1 MEVTV
6 IKDSKYLIPNAQ
18 HQNFTESTEWVGEGV
33 MLNGDFANIEGKRR
47 GEPFTYKLFI
57 TEDKKIL
64 YQNSVEPMKTIELTS
79 GADSQRTPTLVNLTP
94 AETFNKVKTTGLVL
108 GAVAGFAYAKYKKH
122 DIKKMAMFIFGGAVV
137 GYAAAFVVDRDRKG
151 TVEASK

>member
-18 HQNFTESTEWVGEGV
+18 HQNFTESNDVVGEGV
-33 MLNGDFANIEGKRR
+33 MLKGNFANIEGLRR

-57 TEDKKIL
+57 TEDKNIL

-79 GADSQRTPTLVNLTP
+79 GADAQLKSTVVNLTP
-94 AETFNKVKTTGLVL
+94 AETFSKVKTTGLVL
-108 GAVAGFAYAKYKKH
+108 GAVAGFAYCKYKKC
-122 DIKKMAMFIFGGAVV
+122 DTIQTVMYIFAGAVI
-137 GYAAAFVVDRDRKG
+137 GYASAYVIDRNRTATVV
-151 TVEASK
+151 SNN

>member
-18 HQNFTESTEWVGEGV
+18 HQNFTESNDVVGEGV
-33 MLNGDFANIEGKRR
+33 MLKGNFANIEGLRR

-57 TEDKKIL
+57 TEDKNIL

-79 GADSQRTPTLVNLTP
+79 GADAQLKSTVVNLTP
-94 AETFNKVKTTGLVL
+94 AETFSKVKTTGLVL
-108 GAVAGFAYAKYKKH
+108 GAVAGFAYCKYKKC
-122 DIKKMAMFIFGGAVV
+122 DTRQTVMYIFAGAVI
-137 GYAAAFVVDRDRKG
+137 GYASAYVIDRNRTATVV
-151 TVEASK
+151 SNN

>member
-6 IKDSKYLIPNAQ
+6 TKDSKYLIPNAT

-33 MLNGDFANIEGKRR
+33 MLNGNFANIEGKRR

-79 GADSQRTPTLVNLTP
+79 GADSQRTPTFVNLTP
-94 AETFNKVKTTGLVL
+94 AETFNKVKTMGLVL
-108 GAVAGFAYAKYKKH
+108 GAVAGFAYCKYKKC
-122 DIKKMAMFIFGGAVV
+122 DTKKTVMYIFGGAVI
-137 GYAAAFVVDRDRKG
+137 GYTAAYVVDRNRKA
-151 TVEASK
+151 TVVSSK

>member
-18 HQNFTESTEWVGEGV
+18 HQNFTESNDVVGEGV
-33 MLNGDFANIEGKRR
+33 MLKGNFANIEGLRR

-57 TEDKKIL
+57 TEDKNIL

-79 GADSQRTPTLVNLTP
+79 GADAQLKSTVVNLTP
-94 AETFNKVKTTGLVL
+94 AETFSKVKTTGLVL
-108 GAVAGFAYAKYKKH
+108 GAVAGFAYCKYKKC
-122 DIKKMAMFIFGGAVV
+122 DTRKTVMYIFAGALI
-137 GYAAAFVVDRDRKG
+137 GYASAYVIDRNRTATVV
-151 TVEASK
+151 SNN

>member
-6 IKDSKYLIPNAQ
+6 TKDSKYLIPNAT
-18 HQNFTESTEWVGEGV
+18 HQNFTESTECVGEGV
-33 MLNGDFANIEGKRR
+33 MLNGNFANIEGKRR

-79 GADSQRTPTLVNLTP
+79 GADSQLTPTLVNLTP
-94 AETFNKVKTTGLVL
+94 AETFNKVKTMGLVL
-108 GAVAGFAYAKYKKH
+108 GAVAGFAYCKYKKC
-122 DIKKMAMFIFGGAVV
+122 DTKKTVMYIFGGAVI
-137 GYAAAFVVDRDRKG
+137 GYTAAYVVDRNRKA
-151 TVEASK
+151 TVASSK